1 MDHATRA
8 RPAADHEADATAL
21 RTSRLLAG
29 ILGPALLVTTT
40 TETAN
45 LNIWAQTLPTLTYL
59 NGLIL
64 FVAGLVVVRLHNRW
78 ERRWPVLVTSA
89 GWLLVIAGFLRMAF
103 PSADQ
108 PRSGVVVYVVIGSLL
123 VLGAVLAFLGY
134 RPNAYGDQ

>member
-1 MDHATRA
+1 MHHATPS
-8 RPAADHEADATAL
+8 RPAADRKADATTL

-45 LNIWAQTLPTLTYL
+45 LNIWAQNSPTLTYL
-59 NGLIL
+59 NGLVL
-64 FVAGLVVVRLHNRW
+64 FVAGLVVVRLRNRW

-89 GWLLVIAGFLRMAF
+89 GWLLVIAGLLRMAF

-108 PRSGVVVYVVIGSLL
+108 PRDGVAAYLVIGSLL
-123 VLGAVLAFLGY
+123 ALGAVLTFLGY
-134 RPNAYGDQ
+134 RPNAGVRA